1 MTDSPEM
8 NARLETLELK
18 IMELENTVSELNE
31 VILTQY
37 KEHQGLTAMVEQLSA
52 RLSHM
57 SDAGGADDAQPSASD
72 EVPPH
77 Y

>member
-1 MTDSPEM
+1 MREA

-37 KEHQGLTAMVEQLSA
+37 RDHQALTTVVAQLNA
-52 RLSHM
+52 RLSQI
-57 SDAGGADDAQPSASD
+57 SDASGGGDDIPSAAD

>member
-1 MTDSPEM
+1 
-8 NARLETLELK
+8 
-18 IMELENTVSELNE
+18 MELENTVSELNE

-37 KEHQGLTAMVEQLSA
+37 RDHQALTTVVAQLNA
-52 RLSHM
+52 RLSQI
-57 SDAGGADDAQPSASD
+57 SDASGGGDDIPSAAD

>member
-1 MTDSPEM
+1 MREANT
-8 NARLETLELK
+8 RLETLELK
-18 IMELENTVSELNE
+18 FMELENTVSELNE

-37 KEHQGLTAMVEQLSA
+37 RDHQALTAVVAQLNA
-52 RLSHM
+52 RLSQM
-57 SDAGGADDAQPSASD
+57 SDASGSDDEIPSAAD